1 VYGFIPQGRFLET
14 GKPFLKPRE
23 NVVALLLVAIF
34 IGLATGSL
42 AVAFRYLLLLATD
55 LFWQESYDLLRA
67 VAHRKW
73 YFVLLT
79 PAIGGLLIGPIIARL
94 APETRGTG
102 VPEVIKAVVI
112 REGRIRH
119 RTTLFKMLS
128 SVISIGSGASV
139 GREGPI
145 VHMGASVGSSLAQ
158 LVRLS
163 AEWRRVFLAC
173 GAAAGI
179 AATFNA
185 PMAGM
190 LFATEIILVDFQ
202 ISYLSHIAV
211 STVTATVISHHFL
224 GRLPTFDVPVFR
236 LGSYWEIPLYFLLGL
251 IAGFIALIFIRS
263 ISLVEDTFDR
273 YRLPIY
279 LRPMIGGL
287 CVGLMAIS
295 WPHVLGV
302 GYQSVNLVL
311 SAKVTLIAM
320 ATVMVLKVAATAV
333 SVGSGFSGGIF
344 APSLVL
350 GALLGGLVG
359 GSANMMWP
367 EQVAS
372 LPGYALVGMGALVSG
387 VTLAPIT
394 AIFTIFELTYSFE
407 IILPL
412 MTSCIGSLLVVQRF
426 SGFSI
431 YETKLIRQG
440 IKIRRGRDVNL
451 LRSMRVGDYMEKE
464 FESVRADTRLG
475 ELIQKVQ
482 ESPYPHFLV
491 MDERNELVGILSLKD
506 IRSVLTDIGDLCELV
521 VASEIMTRQVFCLFP
536 EDNLEKAFEVFEGKQ
551 ISTLP
556 VVDPFAPRKVQ
567 GVLKKDLL
575 LLVYNEKILKTDVLR
590 KISR

>member
-1 VYGFIPQGRFLET
+1 M
-14 GKPFLKPRE
+14 
-23 NVVALLLVAIF
+23 VALLLLAIF
-34 IGLATGSL
+34 IGVATGAL
-42 AVAFRYLLLLATD
+42 AVAFRYLLWFATD
-55 LFWQESYDLLRA
+55 LCWQESYDLLRA
-67 VAHRKW
+67 VIHKRW
-73 YFVLLT
+73 YVVILT
-79 PAIGGLLIGPIIARL
+79 PAIGGLLIGPIIAKF

-102 VPEVIKAVVI
+102 VPEVISAVVI
-112 REGRIRH
+112 RDGQIRH

-145 VHMGASVGSSLAQ
+145 VHIGASVGSSLAQ
-158 LVRLS
+158 VVRLS

-251 IAGFIALIFIRS
+251 LAGGIALLFIRS
-263 ISLVEDTFDR
+263 ISLIEDAFDR
-273 YRLPIY
+273 SRLPIFV
-279 LRPMIGGL
+279 RPAIGGL
-287 CVGLMAIS
+287 CVGLMAIG

-302 GYQSVNLVL
+302 GYQTVNLVL
-311 SAKVTLIAM
+311 AAKVTLITM
-320 ATVMVLKVAATAV
+320 TIVVVLKLVATAV

-359 GSANMMWP
+359 WSANILWP
-367 EQVAS
+367 EQATS

-387 VTLAPIT
+387 ATLAPIT

-412 MTSCIGSLLVVQRF
+412 MISCIGSLLVVQKF
-426 SGFSI
+426 SGFSV
-431 YETKLIRQG
+431 YEVRLLRQG
-440 IKIRRGRDVNL
+440 VKIRRGRDLNL
-451 LRSMRVGDYMEKE
+451 LRSMRVVDYMEKE
-464 FESVRADTRLG
+464 FETVRTDTHLG

-482 ESPYPHFLV
+482 DSPYPHFLV
-491 MDERNELVGILSLKD
+491 MDEKNELVGMLSLRD
-506 IRSVLTDIGDLCELV
+506 LQSVLSDIGDLCELV
-521 VASEIMTRQVFCLFP
+521 VASEIMTSHVFHIFP

-556 VVDPFAPRKVQ
+556 VVNPFSPRQVL
-567 GVLKKDLL
+567 GVLKKDRLL
-575 LLVYNEKILKTDVLR
+575 HVYNEKILKTGVLY
-590 KISR
+590 KIPS

>member
-1 VYGFIPQGRFLET
+1 
-14 GKPFLKPRE
+14 
-23 NVVALLLVAIF
+23 VVALLLLAIF
-34 IGLATGSL
+34 IGVATGAL
-42 AVAFRYLLLLATD
+42 AVAFRYLLWFATD
-55 LFWQESYDLLRA
+55 LCWQESYDLLRA
-67 VAHRKW
+67 VIHKRW
-73 YFVLLT
+73 YVVILT
-79 PAIGGLLIGPIIARL
+79 PAIGGLLIGPIIAKF

-102 VPEVIKAVVI
+102 VPEVISAVVI
-112 REGRIRH
+112 RDGQIRH

-145 VHMGASVGSSLAQ
+145 VHIGASVGSSLAQ
-158 LVRLS
+158 VVRLS

-251 IAGFIALIFIRS
+251 LAGGIALLFIRS
-263 ISLVEDTFDR
+263 ISLIEDAFDR
-273 YRLPIY
+273 SRLPIFV
-279 LRPMIGGL
+279 RPAIGGL
-287 CVGLMAIS
+287 CVGLMAIG

-302 GYQSVNLVL
+302 GYQTVNLVL
-311 SAKVTLIAM
+311 AAKVTLITM
-320 ATVMVLKVAATAV
+320 TIVVVLKLVATAV

-359 GSANMMWP
+359 WSANILWP
-367 EQVAS
+367 EQATS

-387 VTLAPIT
+387 ATLAPIT

-412 MTSCIGSLLVVQRF
+412 MISCIGSLLVVQKF
-426 SGFSI
+426 SGFSV
-431 YETKLIRQG
+431 YEVRLLRQG
-440 IKIRRGRDVNL
+440 VKIRRGRDLNL
-451 LRSMRVGDYMEKE
+451 LRSMRVVDYMEKE
-464 FESVRADTRLG
+464 FETVRTDTHLG

-482 ESPYPHFLV
+482 DSPYPHFLV
-491 MDERNELVGILSLKD
+491 MDEKNELVGMLSLRD
-506 IRSVLTDIGDLCELV
+506 LQSVLSDIGDLCELV
-521 VASEIMTRQVFCLFP
+521 VASEIMTSHVFHIFP

-556 VVDPFAPRKVQ
+556 VVNPFSPRQVL
-567 GVLKKDLL
+567 GVLKKDRLL
-575 LLVYNEKILKTDVLR
+575 HVYNEKILKTGVLY
-590 KISR
+590 KIPS

>member
-1 VYGFIPQGRFLET
+1 
-14 GKPFLKPRE
+14 
-23 NVVALLLVAIF
+23 VVALLLLAIF
-34 IGLATGSL
+34 IGVATGAL
-42 AVAFRYLLLLATD
+42 AVAFRYLLWFATD
-55 LFWQESYDLLRA
+55 LCWQESYDLLRA
-67 VAHRKW
+67 VIHKRW
-73 YFVLLT
+73 YVVILT
-79 PAIGGLLIGPIIARL
+79 PAIGGLLIGPIIAKF

-102 VPEVIKAVVI
+102 VPEVISAVVI
-112 REGRIRH
+112 RDGQIRH

-145 VHMGASVGSSLAQ
+145 VHIGASVGSSLAQ
-158 LVRLS
+158 VVRLS

-251 IAGFIALIFIRS
+251 LAGGIALLFIRS
-263 ISLVEDTFDR
+263 ISLIEDAFDR
-273 YRLPIY
+273 SRLPIFV
-279 LRPMIGGL
+279 RPAIGGL
-287 CVGLMAIS
+287 CVGLMAIG

-302 GYQSVNLVL
+302 GYQTVNLVL
-311 SAKVTLIAM
+311 AAKVTLITM
-320 ATVMVLKVAATAV
+320 TIVVVLKLVATAV

-359 GSANMMWP
+359 WSANILWP
-367 EQVAS
+367 EQATS

-387 VTLAPIT
+387 ATLAPIT

-412 MTSCIGSLLVVQRF
+412 MISCIGSLLVVQKF
-426 SGFSI
+426 SGFSV
-431 YETKLIRQG
+431 YEVRLLRQG
-440 IKIRRGRDVNL
+440 VKIRRGRDLNL
-451 LRSMRVGDYMEKE
+451 LRSMRVVDYMEKE
-464 FESVRADTRLG
+464 FETVRTDTHLG

-482 ESPYPHFLV
+482 DSPYPHFLV
-491 MDERNELVGILSLKD
+491 MDEKNELVGMLSLRD
-506 IRSVLTDIGDLCELV
+506 LQSVLSDIGDLCELV
-521 VASEIMTRQVFCLFP
+521 VASEIMTSHVFHIFP

-556 VVDPFAPRKVQ
+556 VVNPFSPRQVL
-567 GVLKKDLL
+567 GVLKKDRLL
-575 LLVYNEKILKTDVLR
+575 HVYNEKILKTGVLY
-590 KISR
+590 KIPP

>member
-1 VYGFIPQGRFLET
+1 MAIRNSITPL
-14 GKPFLKPRE
+14 RE
-23 NVVALLLVAIF
+23 NVVALLLLAIF
-34 IGLATGSL
+34 IGVATGAL
-42 AVAFRYLLLLATD
+42 AVAFRYLLWFATD
-55 LFWQESYDLLRA
+55 LCWQESYDLLRA
-67 VAHRKW
+67 VIHKRW
-73 YFVLLT
+73 YVVILT
-79 PAIGGLLIGPIIARL
+79 PAIGGLLIGPIIAKF

-102 VPEVIKAVVI
+102 VPEVISAVVI
-112 REGRIRH
+112 RDGQIRH

-145 VHMGASVGSSLAQ
+145 VHIGASVGSSLAQ
-158 LVRLS
+158 VVRLS

-251 IAGFIALIFIRS
+251 LAGGIALLFIRS
-263 ISLVEDTFDR
+263 ISLIEDAFDR
-273 YRLPIY
+273 SRLPIFV
-279 LRPMIGGL
+279 RPAIGGL
-287 CVGLMAIS
+287 CVGLMAIG

-302 GYQSVNLVL
+302 GYQTVNLVL
-311 SAKVTLIAM
+311 AAKVTLITM
-320 ATVMVLKVAATAV
+320 TIVVVLKLVATAV

-359 GSANMMWP
+359 WSANILWP
-367 EQVAS
+367 EQATS

-387 VTLAPIT
+387 ATLAPIT

-412 MTSCIGSLLVVQRF
+412 MISCIGSLLVVQKF
-426 SGFSI
+426 SGFSV
-431 YETKLIRQG
+431 YEVGLLRQG
-440 IKIRRGRDVNL
+440 VKIRRGRDLNL
-451 LRSMRVGDYMEKE
+451 LRSMRVVDYMEKE
-464 FESVRADTRLG
+464 FETVRTDTHLG

-482 ESPYPHFLV
+482 DSPYPHFLV
-491 MDERNELVGILSLKD
+491 MDEKNELVGMLSLRD
-506 IRSVLTDIGDLCELV
+506 LQSVLSDIGDLCELV
-521 VASEIMTRQVFCLFP
+521 VASEIMTSHVFHIFP

-556 VVDPFAPRKVQ
+556 VVNPFSPRQVL
-567 GVLKKDLL
+567 GVLKKDRLL
-575 LLVYNEKILKTDVLR
+575 HVYNEKILKTGVLY
-590 KISR
+590 KIPP

>member
-1 VYGFIPQGRFLET
+1 MAIRNSITPL
-14 GKPFLKPRE
+14 RE
-23 NVVALLLVAIF
+23 NVVALLLLAIF
-34 IGLATGSL
+34 IGVATGAL
-42 AVAFRYLLLLATD
+42 AVAFRYLLWFATD
-55 LFWQESYDLLRA
+55 LCWQESYDLLRA
-67 VAHRKW
+67 VIHKRW
-73 YFVLLT
+73 YVVILT
-79 PAIGGLLIGPIIARL
+79 PAIGGLLIGPIIAKF

-102 VPEVIKAVVI
+102 VPEVISAVVI
-112 REGRIRH
+112 RDGQIRH

-145 VHMGASVGSSLAQ
+145 VHIGASVGSSLAQ
-158 LVRLS
+158 VVRLS

-251 IAGFIALIFIRS
+251 LAGGIALLFIRS
-263 ISLVEDTFDR
+263 ISLIEDAFDR
-273 YRLPIY
+273 SRLPIFV
-279 LRPMIGGL
+279 RPAIGGL
-287 CVGLMAIS
+287 CVGLMAIG

-302 GYQSVNLVL
+302 GYQTVNLVL
-311 SAKVTLIAM
+311 AAKVTLITM
-320 ATVMVLKVAATAV
+320 TIVVVLKLVATAV

-359 GSANMMWP
+359 WSANILWP
-367 EQVAS
+367 EQATS

-387 VTLAPIT
+387 ATLAPIT

-412 MTSCIGSLLVVQRF
+412 MISCIGSLLVVQKF
-426 SGFSI
+426 SGFSV
-431 YETKLIRQG
+431 YEVRLLRQG
-440 IKIRRGRDVNL
+440 VKIRRGRDLNL
-451 LRSMRVGDYMEKE
+451 LRSMRVVDYMEKE
-464 FESVRADTRLG
+464 FETVRTDTHLG

-482 ESPYPHFLV
+482 DSPYPHFLV
-491 MDERNELVGILSLKD
+491 MDEQNELVGMLSLRD
-506 IRSVLTDIGDLCELV
+506 LQSVLSDIGDLCELV
-521 VASEIMTRQVFCLFP
+521 VASEIMTSHVFHIFP

-556 VVDPFAPRKVQ
+556 VVNPFSPRQVL
-567 GVLKKDLL
+567 GVLKKDRLL
-575 LLVYNEKILKTDVLR
+575 HVYNEKILKTGVLY
-590 KISR
+590 KIPP

>member
-1 VYGFIPQGRFLET
+1 MAIRNSITPL
-14 GKPFLKPRE
+14 RE
-23 NVVALLLVAIF
+23 NVVALLLLAIF
-34 IGLATGSL
+34 IGVATGAL
-42 AVAFRYLLLLATD
+42 AVAFRYLLWFATD
-55 LFWQESYDLLRA
+55 LCWQESYDLLRA
-67 VAHRKW
+67 VIHKRW
-73 YFVLLT
+73 YVVILT
-79 PAIGGLLIGPIIARL
+79 PAIGGLLIGPIIAKF

-102 VPEVIKAVVI
+102 VPEVISAVVI
-112 REGRIRH
+112 RDGQIRH

-145 VHMGASVGSSLAQ
+145 VHIGASVGSSLAQ
-158 LVRLS
+158 VVRLS

-251 IAGFIALIFIRS
+251 LAGGIALLFIRS
-263 ISLVEDTFDR
+263 ISLIEDAFDR
-273 YRLPIY
+273 SRLPIFV
-279 LRPMIGGL
+279 RPAIGGL
-287 CVGLMAIS
+287 CVGLMAIG

-302 GYQSVNLVL
+302 GYQTVNLVL
-311 SAKVTLIAM
+311 AAKVTLITM
-320 ATVMVLKVAATAV
+320 TIVVVLKLVATAV

-359 GSANMMWP
+359 WSANILWP
-367 EQVAS
+367 EQATS

-387 VTLAPIT
+387 ATLAPIT

-412 MTSCIGSLLVVQRF
+412 MISCIGSLLVVQKF
-426 SGFSI
+426 SGFSV
-431 YETKLIRQG
+431 YEVRLLRQG
-440 IKIRRGRDVNL
+440 VKIRRGRDLNL
-451 LRSMRVGDYMEKE
+451 LRSMRVVDYMEKE
-464 FESVRADTRLG
+464 FETVRTDTHLG

-482 ESPYPHFLV
+482 DSPYPHFLV
-491 MDERNELVGILSLKD
+491 MDEKNELVGMLSLRD
-506 IRSVLTDIGDLCELV
+506 LQSVLSDIGDLCELV
-521 VASEIMTRQVFCLFP
+521 VASEIMTSHVFHIFP

-556 VVDPFAPRKVQ
+556 VVNPFSPRQVL
-567 GVLKKDLL
+567 GVLKKDRLL
-575 LLVYNEKILKTDVLR
+575 HVYNEKILKTGVLY
-590 KISR
+590 KIPP